1 MAPWR
6 PRCCG
11 KPEFDSALSLV
22 PSRRVPHLYSVSAAV
37 LRRPGGPLVIEDL
50 EMEGPR
56 DDEVLVRLVA
66 SSRGAGGP
74 GELLGGRKVLDVVQ
88 GDAVL
93 QRFRLYRQGR
103 FPFDRL
109 VTFHDFADI
118 NRAIADERSGKTI
131 KAVRRIGGRQSPPPA

>member
-1 MAPWR
+1 M
-6 PRCCG
+6 
-11 KPEFDSALSLV
+11 
-22 PSRRVPHLYSVSAAV
+22 PSRRVPHLYSISATV
-37 LRRPGGPLVIEDL
+37 LRRPGGPLAIEDL

-66 SSRGAGGP
+66 SGRGAGGP
-74 GELLGGRKVLDVVQ
+74 GKLLGGRKVLDVIQ
-88 GDAVL
+88 GDAVP
-93 QRFRLYRQGR
+93 QRFIPRLIGLYRQGR

-131 KAVRRIGGRQSPPPA
+131 KAARRIGGRQSPRPA

>member
-1 MAPWR
+1 M
-6 PRCCG
+6 
-11 KPEFDSALSLV
+11 
-22 PSRRVPHLYSVSAAV
+22 PSRRAPHLYSVSAAV
-37 LRRPGGPLVIEDL
+37 LRWPGGPLVIEDL

-66 SSRGAGGP
+66 SGRGAGGP
-74 GELLGGRKVLDVVQ
+74 GKLLGGRKVLDVVQ
-88 GDAVL
+88 HDAVP
-93 QRFRLYRQGR
+93 QRFWLYRQGR

-131 KAVRRIGGRQSPPPA
+131 KAARRIGDRQSPRPA